1 MNCGLGVHLEGRCY
15 VGQVCEG
22 GRSTSLGLPP
32 SLQQAGVRF
41 KPEHLLHIKVKD
53 LRGRGIGDNVLGF
66 TRGMLALMACVDL
79 EQQ

>member
-1 MNCGLGVHLEGRCY
+1 MLGKFAK
-15 VGQVCEG
+15 VGVAPLS
-22 GRSTSLGLPP
+22 RAP
-32 SLQQAGVRF
+32 SLQQAGVRLE
-41 KPEHLLHIKVKD
+41 PEHLLHIKVRD